1 MESPSLKA
9 CMHQLIIFLRL
20 MFTMCPLLLLVFPR
34 WLIHVDTMDISMLGK
49 PPVRRLRRETD
60 VAYEQ
65 ELQQNPYSVRR
76 AELMIADGIW
86 GLFLL
91 YRKFD

>member
-1 MESPSLKA
+1 
-9 CMHQLIIFLRL
+9 
-20 MFTMCPLLLLVFPR
+20 MFTMCPLLLLVFPPF
-34 WLIHVDTMDISMLGK
+34 VDTNLDTMVISPCSENHVAAPSG
-49 PPVRRLRRETD
+49 LRRETD

-86 GLFLL
+86 GPFFALQETIGNH
-91 YRKFD
+91 RKMVV